1 MGHDRERREDRDL
14 YSGLIRLHILHHA
27 SQEPIFGLG
36 IIEELS
42 RHGYRLSPGTVYPL
56 LHGLERRGLL
66 RSSQQRAGKR
76 SRRTYR
82 ATARGR
88 RALRG
93 AREKVRELFGELF
106 EGAPGSPAA
115 SRARSEPK
123 ASGVRK
129 DKPRKPGRK

>member
-1 MGHDRERREDRDL
+1 MGRDPEARADRDL

-42 RHGYRLSPGTVYPL
+42 RHGYRLSPGTIYPL

-66 RSSQQRAGKR
+66 RSSPRRSGRR

-82 ATARGR
+82 ATPRGR
-88 RALRG
+88 RALRE
-93 AREKVRELFGELF
+93 ARGKVRELFGELF
-106 EGAPGSPAA
+106 ESEFGAVET
-115 SRARSEPK
+115 RAPR
-123 ASGVRK
+123 RK
-129 DKPRKPGRK
+129 